1 MKRLIYFIKWNF
13 TDMEPYTIRIYAYV
27 ALGIIAEIIV
37 SGGLIIAPVLL
48 FIDMTVDLIKRRYSE
63 FKKEQNNIL
72 DALKEK

>member
-1 MKRLIYFIKWNF
+1 
-13 TDMEPYTIRIYAYV
+13 MEPYTIRIYAYV
-27 ALGIIAEIIV
+27 ALGVIAEIIV

-48 FIDMTVDLIKRRYSE
+48 FIDMTVDLIRRRYSE

>member
-1 MKRLIYFIKWNF
+1 
-13 TDMEPYTIRIYAYV
+13 MEPYTIRIYAYV
-27 ALGIIAEIIV
+27 ALGVIAEIIV

-48 FIDMTVDLIKRRYSE
+48 FIDMTVDLIRRRYNE